1 MAAKSTNFIILFFS
15 VAVSAFCQEADSLTY
30 AEGSIVSAETQQPVL
45 ARITYTSLPYGNI
58 VGMVSG
64 DRYSFP
70 MFNGDKYAIV
80 VEANGFMPAKYMLDP
95 TEANEINRVIK
106 NIELVAGSDK
116 KHEAGEVMLLN
127 NLIFQVGN
135 SKISPESYPE
145 LDLVVNMMT
154 EHDNM
159 VIQLEGHTD
168 YQGDSAENMKLSRKR
183 VDAVKE
189 YLVAH
194 GIKSKR
200 IQTKAFGGTMPLSRD
215 NTPEAHRM
223 NRRVELRIL
232 QN

>member
-15 VAVSAFCQEADSLTY
+15 VAVSAFSQEADTLTY
-30 AEGSIVSAETQQPVL
+30 AEGSIVNAETQQPVL

-80 VEANGFMPAKYMLDP
+80 IEANGFMPAKYMLDP
-95 TEANEINRVIK
+95 TEANEVNRVIK
-106 NIELVAGSDK
+106 NIELVAGSEK
-116 KHEAGEVMLLN
+116 KHEPGEVMLLN

-135 SKISPESYPE
+135 SRISPESYPE

-168 YQGDSAENMKLSRKR
+168 YQGDAAENMKLSRKR